1 MVALARRVVTGPFR
15 RVGTWSLR
23 LDLMSA
29 GMKNPVSV
37 MPAQPRISFIENL
50 VKQVVLDAGCDHA
63 QHIYRVAVGD
73 SINVIMH

>member
-1 MVALARRVVTGPFR
+1 
-15 RVGTWSLR
+15 
-23 LDLMSA
+23 
-29 GMKNPVSV
+29 MKNPVSV